1 LSNTGKYDKE
11 RVEEGAMATIRVM
24 PETLANKIAAGEV
37 VERPASVV
45 KELVENAI
53 DAGATQ
59 IAVEAGTPVYRS
71 IRVVDNGTGMSEDDA
86 LLCLER
92 HATSKI
98 FTEVDLGA
106 IRTLGFRGEALPS
119 IAAVSRLELR
129 TRTREAT
136 AGIRLMVAGGV
147 VREVC
152 ECGCSP
158 GTQVWVRDLFYNQP
172 ARRKFL
178 KAERTE
184 FGHVGDTLLRYALAR
199 PEIHFS
205 LRLASQQ
212 VQEWP
217 AAASLKERLAQC
229 FKTHG
234 FPSWLSVSCR
244 NGDLRVAGFLSP
256 PELHRATM
264 QTLFL
269 FVNGR
274 PVRDRLLNLAVME
287 AYRTLLPRGRFPLGV
302 LFVELPAERVDVNVH
317 PSKAEVRF
325 QDGRALFETVTR
337 AARDALTTGERRRW
351 ERPLAAAQERRAPV
365 EEIQERL
372 TISWGEGRQ
381 AERDAVLSAVFSAP
395 AADTVDKSATP
406 EAEGGKDPVISAE
419 PGFGDLT
426 IIGQLLNTYL
436 LCEAPDGLILIDQH
450 AAHERVL
457 FETFRAE
464 MTSASLPRQE
474 LMLPETLELSVAE
487 SAWLVEAL
495 PRFVPLGFV
504 VEPFG
509 PTTFVVRAVPASALR
524 DEPLAL
530 LRDLV
535 AEGCA
540 GVGQPGTETMMERLL
555 QLLACRLSIKAGK
568 RLKVEEMRSL
578 LCHLDGLDRSSTCPH
593 GRPLWWKL
601 TIRELERF
609 FGRA

>member
-1 LSNTGKYDKE
+1 
-11 RVEEGAMATIRVM
+11 MATIRVM
-24 PETLANKIAAGEV
+24 PEALANKIAAGEV

-59 IAVEAGTPVYRS
+59 ISVEVGSPAYRS
-71 IRVVDNGTGMSEDDA
+71 IRVVDNGSGMSEDDA
-86 LLCLER
+86 LLSLER

-98 FTEVDLGA
+98 FVEGDLGA

-136 AGIRLMVAGGV
+136 AGTRVAVGGGV
-147 VREVC
+147 VQEVC

-178 KAERTE
+178 KGERTE
-184 FGHVGDTLLRYALAR
+184 LGHLGDTLLRYALAR

-205 LRLASQQ
+205 LRLGSQQ
-212 VQEWP
+212 AQEWP
-217 AAASLKERLAQC
+217 AASSLGDRLARC
-229 FKTHG
+229 FKSHR
-234 FPSWLSVSCR
+234 FHSWVPVSSG
-244 NGDLRVAGFLSP
+244 NGDLRVDGFLGP
-256 PELHRATM
+256 PELHRATS

-302 LFVELPAERVDVNVH
+302 LFVGLPAERVDVNVH

-325 QDGRALFETVTR
+325 QDGRQLVETVTR

-351 ERPLAAAQERRAPV
+351 ERPLAAAREQRAPV
-365 EEIQERL
+365 EEVQERL
-372 TISWGEGRQ
+372 AISWGEGRRG
-381 AERDAVLSAVFSAP
+381 EKDFVPSAVLSLAAAP
-395 AADTVDKSATP
+395 TAEKPATP
-406 EAEGGKDPVISAE
+406 EAGSRRDRLTSAA
-419 PGFGDLT
+419 PRFGDLT
-426 IIGQLLNTYL
+426 VIGQLLSTYL
-436 LCEAPDGLILIDQH
+436 LCEAPDGLIIIDQH

-457 FETFRAE
+457 FETLRAE
-464 MTSASLPRQE
+464 MTSASLSRQE
-474 LMLPETLELSVAE
+474 LMLPETLELSGAE
-487 SAWLVEAL
+487 SAWLAETL
-495 PRFVPLGFV
+495 PAFAQLGFALD
-504 VEPFG
+504 PFG
-509 PTTFVVRAVPASALR
+509 PTTFVVRAIPASALR
-524 DEPLAL
+524 EEPLAL

-540 GVGQPGTETMMERLL
+540 GVGQPGINAVMERLL
-555 QLLACRLSIKAGK
+555 QLLACRLAVKAGQ
-568 RLKVEEMRSL
+568 RLRVEEIRSL
-578 LCHLDGLDRSSTCPH
+578 LHQLDGLDRSSTCPH

-601 TIRELERF
+601 TVREVERF

>member
-1 LSNTGKYDKE
+1 
-11 RVEEGAMATIRVM
+11 MATIRVM
-24 PETLANKIAAGEV
+24 PEALANKIAAGEV

-59 IAVEAGTPVYRS
+59 ISVEVGTPAYRS
-71 IRVVDNGTGMSEDDA
+71 IRVADNGTGMSEDDA

-98 FTEVDLGA
+98 FAEGDLGA

-129 TRTREAT
+129 TRTRDAT
-136 AGIRLMVAGGV
+136 AGIGLVVAGGV
-147 VREVC
+147 IREVS

-158 GTQVWVRDLFYNQP
+158 GTQVWVRDLFFNQP

-178 KAERTE
+178 KGERTE
-184 FGHVGDTLLRYALAR
+184 FGHLGDTLLRYALAR

-205 LRLASQQ
+205 LRLGSQQ
-212 VQEWP
+212 AQEWP
-217 AAASLKERLAQC
+217 AAASLRDRLAQC
-229 FKTHG
+229 FKTHR
-234 FPSWLSVSCR
+234 FHSWVPVSSG
-244 NGDLRVAGFLSP
+244 NGDLRVDGFLSP
-256 PELHRATM
+256 PELHRATS

-302 LFVELPAERVDVNVH
+302 LLVGLPVDRVDVNVH
-317 PSKAEVRF
+317 PNKAEVRF
-325 QDGRALFETVTR
+325 QDGRQLVEAVTR

-351 ERPLAAAQERRAPV
+351 ERPLAAAQQQGAPV
-365 EEIQERL
+365 GEIQERL
-372 TISWGEGRQ
+372 AISWGEGRRG
-381 AERDAVLSAVFSAP
+381 ETDPVLPATLSPF
-395 AADTVDKSATP
+395 AADTLGKLATA
-406 EAEGGKDPVISAE
+406 EAEGRKDRLISAE
-419 PGFGDLT
+419 PCFGDLT
-426 IIGQLLNTYL
+426 IIGQLLSTYL
-436 LCEAPDGLILIDQH
+436 LCEAPDGLIIIDQH

-457 FETFRAE
+457 FETLRAE

-474 LMLPETLELSVAE
+474 LMLPETLEVSGAE
-487 SAWLVEAL
+487 SAWLAETL
-495 PRFVPLGFV
+495 PAFAQLGFALD
-504 VEPFG
+504 PFG
-509 PTTFVVRAVPASALR
+509 PTTFVVRAIPASALR
-524 DEPLAL
+524 EEPLAL

-540 GVGQPGTETMMERLL
+540 GVGPPGTDAVMERLL
-555 QLLACRLSIKAGK
+555 QLLACRLAIKAGK
-568 RLKVEEMRSL
+568 RLKVEEISSL
-578 LCHLDGLDRSSTCPH
+578 LRQLDGLDRSSTCPH

-601 TIRELERF
+601 TIREVERF

>member
-1 LSNTGKYDKE
+1 
-11 RVEEGAMATIRVM
+11 MAIRIL
-24 PETLANKIAAGEV
+24 PSHLIDKIAAGEV

-71 IRVVDNGTGMSEDDA
+71 IRVVDNGSGMSEDDA

-106 IRTLGFRGEALPS
+106 ICTLGFRGEALPS

-129 TRTREAT
+129 TRTREAI

-212 VQEWP
+212 AQEWP
-217 AAASLKERLAQC
+217 AAASRKDRLAQC

-234 FPSWLSVSCR
+234 FHSWIPVSSG

-274 PVRDRLLNLAVME
+274 PVRDRFLNLAVME
-287 AYRTLLPRGRFPLGV
+287 AYRTLLPRGRFPLGI
-302 LFVELPAERVDVNVH
+302 LFVELPVERVDVNVH

-325 QDGRALFETVTR
+325 RDGRALFETVTR
-337 AARDALTTGERRRW
+337 AAREALTTGERRRW

-372 TISWGEGRQ
+372 AISWGEGRM
-381 AERDAVLSAVFSAP
+381 AER
-395 AADTVDKSATP
+395 
-406 EAEGGKDPVISAE
+406 DPVISAE

-436 LCEAPDGLILIDQH
+436 LCEAPDGLIIIDQH

-457 FETFRAE
+457 FETLRAE

-495 PRFVPLGFV
+495 PRFALLGFV

-535 AEGCA
+535 AEGCT
-540 GVGQPGTETMMERLL
+540 GVGQPGTDTMMERLL

-568 RLKVEEMRSL
+568 RLKVEEMRS
-578 LCHLDGLDRSSTCPH
+578 
-593 GRPLWWKL
+593 
-601 TIRELERF
+601 
-609 FGRA
+609 

>member
-1 LSNTGKYDKE
+1 
-11 RVEEGAMATIRVM
+11 MATIRVM

-59 IAVEAGTPVYRS
+59 ISVEVGTPAYRS
-71 IRVVDNGTGMSEDDA
+71 IRVVDNGSGMTEDDA

-98 FTEVDLGA
+98 FADADLGA
-106 IRTLGFRGEALPS
+106 IRSLGFRGEALPS

-136 AGIRLMVAGGV
+136 AGVRLVVAGGV
-147 VREVC
+147 IREVC
-152 ECGCSP
+152 ECGASP

-184 FGHVGDTLLRYALAR
+184 FGHLGDTLLRYALAR

-205 LRLASQQ
+205 LRLGSQQ

-217 AAASLKERLAQC
+217 AAASLRERLAQC
-229 FKTHG
+229 FKTHR
-234 FPSWLSVSCR
+234 FHFWVPVSSG
-244 NGDLRVAGFLSP
+244 NEDLRIDGFLSP
-256 PELHRATM
+256 PELHRATSQM
-264 QTLFL
+264 LFL

-302 LFVELPAERVDVNVH
+302 LFVELPVERVDVNVH

-325 QDGRALFETVTR
+325 QDGRKLVEAVTR
-337 AARDALTTGERRRW
+337 AARNALTTGERRRW
-351 ERPLAAAQERRAPV
+351 ERPLAAAQEQRAPV
-365 EEIQERL
+365 GEIQERL
-372 TISWGEGRQ
+372 AISWGEGRR
-381 AERDAVLSAVFSAP
+381 AETDLVLSAVLLTP
-395 AADTVDKSATP
+395 AADTLDERTTP
-406 EAEGGKDPVISAE
+406 EAAGRRDPLISVE
-419 PGFGDLT
+419 PGFGGLT
-426 IIGQLLNTYL
+426 IIGQFLNTYL
-436 LCEAPDGLILIDQH
+436 ICEAPDGLIIIDQH

-457 FETFRAE
+457 FETLRVE

-474 LMLPETLELSVAE
+474 LMLPETLELSGAE
-487 SAWLVEAL
+487 SAWLAEAL
-495 PRFVPLGFV
+495 PAFALLGFA

-509 PTTFVVRAVPASALR
+509 STTFVVRAVPASALR
-524 DEPLAL
+524 EEPLAL

-535 AEGCA
+535 VEGCA
-540 GVGQPGTETMMERLL
+540 GVVQPGADTVLERLL
-555 QLLACRLSIKAGK
+555 QLLACRLAIKAGQ
-568 RLKVEEMRSL
+568 RLKVEEISCL
-578 LCHLDGLDRSSTCPH
+578 LRQLDGLDRSSTCPH

-601 TIRELERF
+601 TIREVERF

>member
-1 LSNTGKYDKE
+1 
-11 RVEEGAMATIRVM
+11 MATIRVM
-24 PETLANKIAAGEV
+24 PEALANKIAAGEV

-59 IAVEAGTPVYRS
+59 ISVEVETPAYRS
-71 IRVVDNGTGMSEDDA
+71 IRVVDNGSGMTEDDA

-98 FTEVDLGA
+98 FAEADLGA

-136 AGIRLMVAGGV
+136 GGIRLVVAGGV
-147 VREVC
+147 VREVS

-184 FGHVGDTLLRYALAR
+184 FGHLGDTLLRYALAR
-199 PEIHFS
+199 AETHFS
-205 LRLASQQ
+205 LRLGSQQ
-212 VQEWP
+212 AQEWP
-217 AAASLKERLAQC
+217 AAASPRERLAQC
-229 FKTHG
+229 LRTHR
-234 FPSWLSVSCR
+234 FHAWVPVSSG
-244 NGDLRVAGFLSP
+244 NGDLRIDGFLSP
-256 PELHRATM
+256 PELHRATS

-302 LFVELPAERVDVNVH
+302 LFVELPVERVDVNVH

-325 QDGRALFETVTR
+325 QDGRKLVESVTR

-351 ERPLAAAQERRAPV
+351 ERPLAAAQEQRAPV

-372 TISWGEGRQ
+372 AISWGEGGR
-381 AERDAVLSAVFSAP
+381 AETDLVLSAVLSP
-395 AADTVDKSATP
+395 TVADTVDQRPRP
-406 EAEGGKDPVISAE
+406 EAEGEKEPLISAE
-419 PGFGDLT
+419 PGFGGLT

-436 LCEAPDGLILIDQH
+436 LCEAPDGLIIIDQH

-457 FETFRAE
+457 FETLRAE
-464 MTSASLPRQE
+464 MTSASLASQE
-474 LMLPETLELSVAE
+474 LMLPETLELGGAE
-487 SAWLVEAL
+487 GAWLAEAL
-495 PRFVPLGFV
+495 AALAQLGFA

-524 DEPLAL
+524 EEPLAL

-540 GVGQPGTETMMERLL
+540 GGGQPGTDTMLERLL
-555 QLLACRLSIKAGK
+555 QLLACRLAIKAGQ
-568 RLKVEEMRSL
+568 RLKVEEISSL
-578 LCHLDGLDRSSTCPH
+578 LRQLDGLDRSSTCPH

-601 TIRELERF
+601 TVREVERF
-609 FGRA
+609 FRRA

>member
-1 LSNTGKYDKE
+1 
-11 RVEEGAMATIRVM
+11 MAIIRVM
-24 PETLANKIAAGEV
+24 PEALANKIAAGEV

-45 KELVENAI
+45 KELVENAV

-59 IAVEAGTPVYRS
+59 ITVEAGAPAYRS

-98 FTEVDLGA
+98 FAEVDLGA

-136 AGIRLMVAGGV
+136 AGIRLVVAGGV
-147 VREVC
+147 VREVGG
-152 ECGCSP
+152 CGCSP

-205 LRLASQQ
+205 LRLATQHA
-212 VQEWP
+212 QEWP
-217 AAASLKERLAQC
+217 KAASLKERLAQC
-229 FKTHG
+229 FKAHG
-234 FPSWLSVSCR
+234 FHSWIPVSSEK
-244 NGDLRVAGFLSP
+244 GDFRVAGFLSP
-256 PELHRATM
+256 PELHRPTM

-287 AYRTLLPRGRFPLGV
+287 AYRTLLPRGRFPLGT
-302 LFVELPAERVDVNVH
+302 LFVELPVERVDVNVH
-317 PSKAEVRF
+317 PSKAEVRL
-325 QDGRALFETVTR
+325 QNSREVFEAVTR
-337 AARDALTTGERRRW
+337 AARDGLTTGERRRW
-351 ERPLAAAQERRAPV
+351 ERPLAAARERRTPA
-365 EEIQERL
+365 EGIQERL
-372 TISWGEGRQ
+372 AISWGEGRK
-381 AERDAVLSAVFSAP
+381 AEGDLVLSAVLPAP
-395 AADTVDKSATP
+395 AADTVDKPATP
-406 EAEGGKDPVISAE
+406 EAERGKEPVLVVE
-419 PGFGDLT
+419 PGFGVLT

-436 LCEAPDGLILIDQH
+436 LCEAPDGLIIIDQH
-450 AAHERVL
+450 AAHERIL
-457 FETFRAE
+457 FETLRAE

-474 LMLPETLELSVAE
+474 LMLPETVELSGAE
-487 SAWLVEAL
+487 SAWLAEAL
-495 PRFVPLGFV
+495 PRFALLGFV

-509 PTTFVVRAVPASALR
+509 PNTFVVRAVPASALR
-524 DEPLAL
+524 EEPLAL
-530 LRDLV
+530 LRALV

-540 GVGQPGTETMMERLL
+540 AAGQPGTDTMMERLL
-555 QLLACRLSIKAGK
+555 QLLACRLAIKAGQ
-568 RLKVEEMRSL
+568 RLTVQEIRSL
-578 LCHLDGLDRSSTCPH
+578 LCQLDGLDRSSTCPH

-601 TIRELERF
+601 TMREVERL

>member
-1 LSNTGKYDKE
+1 
-11 RVEEGAMATIRVM
+11 MASIRVM
-24 PETLANKIAAGEV
+24 PEALANKIAAGEV

-59 IAVEAGTPVYRS
+59 ISVEVGSPAYRS
-71 IRVVDNGTGMSEDDA
+71 IRVVDNGSGMSEDDA

-98 FTEVDLGA
+98 FAESDLGA

-119 IAAVSRLELR
+119 IAAVSRLELH
-129 TRTREAT
+129 TRTREAI
-136 AGIRLMVAGGV
+136 AGIRVVVGGGV

-178 KAERTE
+178 KGERTE
-184 FGHVGDTLLRYALAR
+184 LGHLGDTLLRYALAR

-205 LRLASQQ
+205 LRLGSQQ
-212 VQEWP
+212 AQEWP
-217 AAASLKERLAQC
+217 AASSLGDRLAQC
-229 FKTHG
+229 LKTHR
-234 FPSWLSVSCR
+234 FYSWVPVSSG
-244 NGDLRVAGFLSP
+244 NGDLRVDGFLSP
-256 PELHRATM
+256 PELHRATS

-302 LFVELPAERVDVNVH
+302 LFVGLPAERVDVNVH

-325 QDGRALFETVTR
+325 QDGRQLVEAVTR

-351 ERPLAAAQERRAPV
+351 ERPRAAAQKQRGPV
-365 EEIQERL
+365 GEIQERL
-372 TISWGEGRQ
+372 AISWGEGRRG
-381 AERDAVLSAVFSAP
+381 ETDPVSSAVLSVAAVATAEKP
-395 AADTVDKSATP
+395 ATP
-406 EAEGGKDPVISAE
+406 EAEARKDRLISAT
-419 PGFGDLT
+419 PRFGDLT
-426 IIGQLLNTYL
+426 IIGQLLSTYL
-436 LCEAPDGLILIDQH
+436 LCEAPDGLIIIDQH
-450 AAHERVL
+450 AAHERVV
-457 FETFRAE
+457 FENLRAE
-464 MTSASLPRQE
+464 ITAASLPRQE
-474 LMLPETLELSVAE
+474 LMLPETLELNGAE
-487 SAWLVEAL
+487 SAWLAETL
-495 PRFVPLGFV
+495 PAFTKLGFTI
-504 VEPFG
+504 EPFG
-509 PTTFVVRAVPASALR
+509 PTTFVVRAIPASALR
-524 DEPLAL
+524 QEPLAV

-540 GVGQPGTETMMERLL
+540 GVGQPGTHAVMERLL
-555 QLLACRLSIKAGK
+555 QLLACRLAIKAGQ
-568 RLKVEEMRSL
+568 RLEVEEIRFL
-578 LCHLDGLDRSSTCPH
+578 LHQLDGLDRSSTCPH

-601 TIRELERF
+601 TIREVERF
-609 FGRA
+609 FGRT

>member
-1 LSNTGKYDKE
+1 
-11 RVEEGAMATIRVM
+11 MATIRVM
-24 PETLANKIAAGEV
+24 PEALANKIAAGEV

-59 IAVEAGTPVYRS
+59 IIVEVGSPAYHS
-71 IRVVDNGTGMSEDDA
+71 IRVVDNGSGMSEDDA

-98 FTEVDLGA
+98 FAEGDLNA

-129 TRTREAT
+129 TKTRDAS
-136 AGIRLMVAGGV
+136 AGIRVAVAGGV

-152 ECGCSP
+152 ECGCAP
-158 GTQVWVRDLFYNQP
+158 GTQVWIRDLFYNQP

-184 FGHVGDTLLRYALAR
+184 FGHLGDTLLRYALAR
-199 PEIHFS
+199 PGIHLS
-205 LRLASQQ
+205 LRLGSQQ
-212 VQEWP
+212 AQEWS
-217 AAASLKERLAQC
+217 AASSLRDRLAQC
-229 FKTHG
+229 FKTHR
-234 FPSWLSVSCR
+234 FHSWLPVFSA
-244 NGDLRVAGFLSP
+244 NGDLRVEGFLSP
-256 PELHRATM
+256 PELHRATS
-264 QTLFL
+264 QALFL

-325 QDGRALFETVTR
+325 QNGRQLVETVTR
-337 AARDALTTGERRRW
+337 AARDGLTSGERRRW
-351 ERPLAAAQERRAPV
+351 ERPLAPSEEQQAQAEA
-365 EEIQERL
+365 IQERL
-372 TISWGEGRQ
+372 AISWGEAKRGE
-381 AERDAVLSAVFSAP
+381 AGFVPSAVLCP
-395 AADTVDKSATP
+395 AAADAAEKPATP
-406 EAEGGKDPVISAE
+406 EAAGRGDGLIPAE
-419 PGFGDLT
+419 PRFGDLT
-426 IIGQLLNTYL
+426 IIGQLLSTYL
-436 LCEAPDGLILIDQH
+436 LCEARDGLVIIDQH

-457 FETFRAE
+457 FESLRAQ
-464 MTSASLPRQE
+464 MTSASLRRQE
-474 LMLPETLELSVAE
+474 LMLPETLELNGAE
-487 SAWLVEAL
+487 SAWLAENL
-495 PRFVPLGFV
+495 PAFAQLGFALD
-504 VEPFG
+504 PFG
-509 PTTFVVRAVPASALR
+509 PTTFVLRAIPATALR
-524 DEPLAL
+524 EEPLAL

-540 GVGQPGTETMMERLL
+540 GIGRPDAEAVMERLL
-555 QLLACRLSIKAGK
+555 QLLACRLAIKAGQ
-568 RLKVEEMRSL
+568 RLRVEEIHSL
-578 LCHLDGLDRSSTCPH
+578 LHHLDRLDRSSTCPH

-601 TIRELERF
+601 TVREVERF

>member
-1 LSNTGKYDKE
+1 
-11 RVEEGAMATIRVM
+11 MATIRVM
-24 PETLANKIAAGEV
+24 PEALANKIAAGEV

-59 IAVEAGTPVYRS
+59 ISVEVGTPAYRS
-71 IRVVDNGTGMSEDDA
+71 IRVVDNGSGMSEDDA

-98 FTEVDLGA
+98 FAEGDLGA

-129 TRTREAT
+129 TRTRDAR
-136 AGIRLMVAGGV
+136 AGISLLVAGGV
-147 VREVC
+147 IREVS

-178 KAERTE
+178 KGERTE
-184 FGHVGDTLLRYALAR
+184 FGHLADSLLRYALAR

-205 LRLASQQ
+205 LSLGSQQ
-212 VQEWP
+212 AQEWS
-217 AAASLKERLAQC
+217 AASSLRDRLAQC
-229 FKTHG
+229 FKSHR
-234 FPSWLSVSCR
+234 FHSWVPVSSG
-244 NGDLRVAGFLSP
+244 NGDLRVDGFLSP
-256 PELHRATM
+256 PELHRATS

-274 PVRDRLLNLAVME
+274 PVRDRLLNVAVME

-302 LFVELPAERVDVNVH
+302 LFIELPVDRVDVNVH

-325 QDGRALFETVTR
+325 QDGRRLVEAVTR

-351 ERPLAAAQERRAPV
+351 VRPLAAAQEQGASV
-365 EEIQERL
+365 GEIQERL
-372 TISWGEGRQ
+372 TISWGKGRRGET
-381 AERDAVLSAVFSAP
+381 APVLSAAFSPLAT
-395 AADTVDKSATP
+395 DTLGKLATP
-406 EAEGGKDPVISAE
+406 ETEGRKDRPTSAE

-426 IIGQLLNTYL
+426 IIGQLLSTYI
-436 LCEAPDGLILIDQH
+436 LCEAPDGLIIIDQH
-450 AAHERVL
+450 AAHERIL
-457 FETFRAE
+457 FETLRAE

-474 LMLPETLELSVAE
+474 LMLPETLEVSGAE
-487 SAWLVEAL
+487 SAWLAEAL
-495 PRFVPLGFV
+495 PAFAQLGFALD
-504 VEPFG
+504 PFG
-509 PTTFVVRAVPASALR
+509 PTTFVVRTIPASALR
-524 DEPLAL
+524 EEPLAL

-540 GVGQPGTETMMERLL
+540 GLGPPGTDAVIGRLL
-555 QLLACRLSIKAGK
+555 QLLACRLAIKAGR
-568 RLKVEEMRSL
+568 RLKVEEIRSL
-578 LCHLDGLDRSSTCPH
+578 LRKLDGLDRSSTCPH

-601 TIRELERF
+601 AVREVERF

>member
-1 LSNTGKYDKE
+1 
-11 RVEEGAMATIRVM
+11 MATIRVM
-24 PETLANKIAAGEV
+24 PEALANKIAAGEV

-59 IAVEAGTPVYRS
+59 ISVEAGSPAYRS
-71 IRVVDNGTGMSEDDA
+71 IRVVDNGGGMSDDDA

-98 FTEVDLGA
+98 FAEGDLGA

-136 AGIRLMVAGGV
+136 AGFRVVVGGGV

-178 KAERTE
+178 KGERTE
-184 FGHVGDTLLRYALAR
+184 SGHLADTLLRYALAR

-205 LRLASQQ
+205 LHLGSQQ
-212 VQEWP
+212 AQEWP
-217 AAASLKERLAQC
+217 AAASLEDRLAQC
-229 FKTHG
+229 FKIHRCHAWV
-234 FPSWLSVSCR
+234 PVSSAK
-244 NGDLRVAGFLSP
+244 GDLQVEGFLSP
-256 PELHRATM
+256 PELHRATS

-302 LFVELPAERVDVNVH
+302 LFVGLPPELVDVNVH

-325 QDGRALFETVTR
+325 QDGRQLAEAVTWAAR
-337 AARDALTTGERRRW
+337 AALTAGERRRW
-351 ERPLAAAQERRAPV
+351 ERPRAPAQRQGAPV
-365 EEIQERL
+365 EGIQERL
-372 TISWGEGRQ
+372 AMAWGEGRREETALLSSAVLSVAAAATAEKSAT
-381 AERDAVLSAVFSAP
+381 AERDGREDRQIP
-395 AADTVDKSATP
+395 
-406 EAEGGKDPVISAE
+406 AE
-419 PGFGDLT
+419 PRFGELT
-426 IIGQLLNTYL
+426 IIGQLLSTYL
-436 LCEAPDGLILIDQH
+436 LCEASDGLIIIDQH

-457 FETFRAE
+457 FENFRAE
-464 MTSASLPRQE
+464 MTSAPLPRQE
-474 LMLPETLELSVAE
+474 LMLPETLELNGAE
-487 SAWLVEAL
+487 SAWLAESL
-495 PRFVPLGFV
+495 PAFAKLGFALD
-504 VEPFG
+504 PFG
-509 PTTFVVRAVPASALR
+509 PTTFVLRAIPASALR
-524 DEPLAL
+524 EEPLAL

-540 GVGQPGTETMMERLL
+540 GVAEPGTEAMMERLL
-555 QLLACRLSIKAGK
+555 QLLACRLAIKAGQ
-568 RLKVEEMRSL
+568 RLRVEEIRSL
-578 LCHLDGLDRSSTCPH
+578 LHQLDALDRSSTCPH

-601 TIRELERF
+601 TVREVARF